1 MVTSEMR
8 EVHFKTLDLNLLRV
22 FDALAEERSVTRA
35 GERLGLTQSA
45 VSHAL
50 NRLRYAL
57 EDDLFLRAPDGMTPT
72 PRAIEIW
79 PELRRGL
86 GQLQHALAP
95 TEFIPAEAERTF
107 NIAASSYMGEILL
120 PLVVSRV
127 RAEAPQIQLH
137 VRSPDAAL
145 GESLETGRLDIA
157 IGVFGRVSELFARE
171 SLFNERL
178 VWVVREGNPAAREP
192 VSHKALEKLPV
203 VLLSPA
209 TNERPAADRAGRL
222 IEPRV
227 MWDELANDQTPLGRG
242 ARGRVRVA
250 VDNAHAALAIVASS
264 DMVALAPRRLAMSRK
279 DALGLKVIDI
289 DGYIGSG
296 AAFEAIWRADQS
308 SHPAL
313 SWLRGIL
320 RQAAQDA

>member
-1 MVTSEMR
+1 MR
-8 EVHFKTLDLNLLRV
+8 EVHFHTLDLNLLRV

-86 GQLQHALAP
+86 SQLQHALAP

-107 NIAASSYMGEILL
+107 NMSASAYMGEILL
-120 PLVVSRV
+120 PLVVARL
-127 RAEAPQIQLH
+127 RAEAPRIQLH
-137 VRSPDAAL
+137 IRAADTSL
-145 GESLETGRLDIA
+145 GEALETGRLDLA
-157 IGVFGRVSELFARE
+157 VGVFGRMSDVFARE

-178 VWVVREGNPAAREP
+178 VWVVREDHPAAQEP
-192 VSHKALEKLPV
+192 VSARAMEKLPLA
-203 VLLSPA
+203 LLSPSS
-209 TNERPAADRAGRL
+209 NERPTSDRAGRL

-227 MWDELANDQTPLGRG
+227 MWDELGSDQTPLGRG
-242 ARGRVRVA
+242 ARARIRIA
-250 VDNAHAALAIVASS
+250 VDNAHAALAIVAAS
-264 DMVALAPRRLAMSRK
+264 DMTALVPRRLAMSRQA
-279 DALGLKVIDI
+279 ALGLKVIDLAG
-289 DGYIGSG
+289 DSGSG
-296 AAFEAIWRADQS
+296 AAFETVWRADQS

-313 SWLRGIL
+313 TWLRSVL
-320 RQAAQDA
+320 KQAAQDA

>member
-1 MVTSEMR
+1 MR
-8 EVHFKTLDLNLLRV
+8 DVHFNTLDLNLLRV

-95 TEFIPAEAERTF
+95 TEFIPAEADRTF
-107 NIAASSYMGEILL
+107 HVSASAYMGEILL
-120 PLVVSRV
+120 PLVLSRL
-127 RAEAPQIQLH
+127 RAEAPRIQLH
-137 VRSPDAAL
+137 VRGPDPAL
-145 GESLETGRLDIA
+145 GEALETGRLDLA
-157 IGVFGRVSELFARE
+157 LGVFGRVSELFARE
-171 SLFNERL
+171 TLFDERL
-178 VWVVREGNPAAREP
+178 VWVVRKDHPAAREP
-192 VSHKALEKLPV
+192 LSAKAVEKLPL
-203 VLLSPA
+203 VLLSTA
-209 TNERPAADRAGRL
+209 TNERPGGDRASRL

-227 MWDELANDQTPLGRG
+227 MWDELSSDQTPLGRG
-242 ARGRVRVA
+242 ARARIRVV
-250 VDNAHAALAIVASS
+250 VDNSHSALAIVATS
-264 DMVALAPRRLAMSRK
+264 DMACLAPRRLAMSRAS
-279 DALGLKVIDI
+279 ALGLVLIDTA
-289 DGYIGSG
+289 GERASG
-296 AAFEAIWRADQS
+296 AAFEALWRADQS

-313 SWLRGIL
+313 SWLRDIF
-320 RQAAQDA
+320 RQAAREV